1 MTVLCKSRA
10 GLAVALV
17 LLLIAGVVTV
27 LPNLHQGNKITVTAY
42 FDNSNGIFAGDE
54 VQILGVPV
62 GTIDKIEPQPGRAK
76 ITFSYDSQYQVP
88 VEAQAAILSPSL
100 VTSRAIQL
108 TPAYTTGPTMTNNAV
123 IPENRTAVPVEWD
136 DFRMQLD
143 KLTQT
148 LQPTEPGGV
157 APLGSLIN
165 TAADNLRGE
174 GANIRDTVI
183 KLSQAFS
190 VLGDHSTDIFSTV
203 KNLSILVSALQGST
217 DLMRQV
223 NRNIAS
229 VTALVAADPGAVGN
243 AMKDL
248 NVAVGD
254 VQGFVAENRE
264 ALGTTSDKL
273 SAVSKAVT
281 DSLGDIKQTLHIAPT
296 ALNNYNNI
304 WQPTQGALSGA
315 LMLNNFANP
324 ITFLCGAIQAAAR
337 LNAEQSAKLCVQY
350 LAPIIK
356 NRQYNFPPL
365 GENLFVG
372 TQARPNEVTYS
383 EDRLRPD
390 YVPPV
395 PAAPQPDSAM
405 PAETP
410 PAADSGPVL
419 PAEAAATNPD
429 EGLPGLMVPHGG
441 GS

>member
-1 MTVLCKSRA
+1 MTVLRRFRT
-10 GLAVALV
+10 GLAAILV
-17 LLLIAGVVTV
+17 LLLVAGGLTV
-27 LPNLHQGNKITVTAY
+27 IPEFGHTDKITVTAY

-62 GTIDKIEPQPGRAK
+62 GKIDTIEPQPGRAK
-76 ITFSYDSQYQVP
+76 VTFWYDSRSQVP
-88 VEAQAAILSPSL
+88 ADVQAAILSPAL

-108 TPAYTTGPTMTNNAV
+108 TPAYTSGPTMSDGAV
-123 IPENRTAVPVEWD
+123 IPEERTAVPVEWD
-136 DFRMQLD
+136 DFRAQLD
-143 KLTQT
+143 KLSQA

-174 GANIRDTVI
+174 GANIRDTII
-183 KLSQAFS
+183 KLSQAIS

-223 NRNIAS
+223 NRNVAS
-229 VTALVAADPGAVGN
+229 VTALLAADPNAVGN
-243 AMKDL
+243 AIKDL

-254 VQGFVAENRE
+254 VQGFVADNRDS
-264 ALGTTSDKL
+264 LGTTSDKL
-273 SAVSKAVT
+273 ASVSKAVV
-281 DSLGDIKQTLHIAPT
+281 DSLDDIKQTLHVAPT

-304 WQPTQGALSGA
+304 WQPAQGALSGA
-315 LMLNNFANP
+315 LMLNNFASP

-356 NRQYNFPPL
+356 NRQLNFPPL

-390 YVPPV
+390 YIAPV
-395 PAAPQPDSAM
+395 PAAA
-405 PAETP
+405 P
-410 PAADSGPVL
+410 PAPDQNAPPL
-419 PAEAAATNPD
+419 PAEAVSTNPA
-429 EGLPGLMVPHGG
+429 EGLPGLMVPQAG

>member
-1 MTVLCKSRA
+1 VTVLRKFRT
-10 GLAVALV
+10 GLAAALV
-17 LLLIAGVVTV
+17 LLLVSGVLTV
-27 LPNLHQGNKITVTAY
+27 LPEVRHTDKVTVTAY

-62 GTIDKIEPQPGRAK
+62 GEIDKIEPQPGRAK
-76 ITFSYDSQYQVP
+76 VTFWYDKDFQVP
-88 VEAQAAILSPSL
+88 ADAQAAILSPAL

-108 TPAYTTGPTMTNNAV
+108 TPAYTTGPTMGNNAV
-123 IPENRTAVPVEWD
+123 IPEERTAVPVEWD
-136 DFRMQLD
+136 DFRAQLD

-157 APLGSLIN
+157 APLGSLID

-174 GANIRDTVI
+174 GANIRDTII
-183 KLSQAFS
+183 KLSQAIS

-217 DLMRQV
+217 DLMRHV
-223 NRNIAS
+223 NRNVAS
-229 VTALVAADPGAVGN
+229 VTALLAADPNAVGN

-254 VQGFVAENRE
+254 VQGFVAENRDS
-264 ALGTTSDKL
+264 LGTTSDKL
-273 SAVSKAVT
+273 ASVSKAVT
-281 DSLGDIKQTLHIAPT
+281 ESLDDIKQTLHVAPT

-304 WQPTQGALSGA
+304 WQPAQGALSGA
-315 LMLNNFANP
+315 LMLNNFASP

-356 NRQYNFPPL
+356 NRQLNFPPL
-365 GENLFVG
+365 GENLVVG
-372 TQARPNEVTYS
+372 AQARPNEVTYS

-390 YVPPV
+390 YIPPMPEAPPTPEAPPV
-395 PAAPQPDSAM
+395 PDVNAPP
-405 PAETP
+405 
-410 PAADSGPVL
+410 L
-419 PAEAAATNPD
+419 PAEAVSTNPT
-429 EGLPGLMVPHGG
+429 EGLPGLMVPQGG